1 MFNKKQKE
9 GELVEREIHDAFL
22 VGVILKGC
30 NALLEVVLGTLLLF
44 THVVTNTII
53 AFINYALVQDPD
65 NFFSTHLS
73 ALANLTPQAQFFGAL
88 YLLAHGIVK
97 IFLVVGLLRKRA
109 WAYPASITVLSLF
122 MFYELVRTIQTNS
135 IAILLLTIFDGVV
148 VWLIWHEYSRIQK
161 AKRLI
166 G

>member
-9 GELVEREIHDAFL
+9 GEVVEKEIHDAFL
-22 VGVILKGC
+22 VGVILKGG
-30 NALLEVVLGTLLLF
+30 NAILEVVLGTLLLF
-44 THVVTNTII
+44 THVVTNTIL

-73 ALANLTPQAQFFGAL
+73 ALANLSPQAQFFGAL

-97 IFLVVGLLRKRA
+97 IFLVVGLLRNKS
-109 WAYPASITVLSLF
+109 WAYPASISVLSLF
-122 MFYELVRTIQTNS
+122 MFYELVRTVQTGS
-135 IAILLLTIFDGVV
+135 IPLLLLSLFDGAVV
-148 VWLIWHEYSRIQK
+148 FLIWHEYNRIQK